1 MAVARAKAVPNSSL
15 RDGRLRLAM
24 MSAAASA
31 PMLVVF
37 APTAQA
43 TESEYLADMK
53 AESPYVYNQLG
64 PNAIL
69 NLGYQVCEWNA
80 QGLSSTDILKKIKSV
95 APMSSSAAINVSV
108 YAENG
113 LGC

>member
-1 MAVARAKAVPNSSL
+1 M
-15 RDGRLRLAM
+15 
-24 MSAAASA
+24 
-31 PMLVVF
+31 F